1 MIRILRRR
9 VAPSDRAKEIEVLN
23 TWKWLPE
30 DAPGHLPAHGLRKG
44 EERYE
49 KAQKFGLPEAT
60 GVRPV
65 LDFINAIE
73 PISEK
78 FRGYWSAFRTCRTRI
93 DSMRSPTYNILDKFR
108 NRMRLQQLQRGKS
121 ASRLRRLFAP
131 SEFPLQ

>member
-1 MIRILRRR
+1 MIRILHRK

-30 DAPGHLPAHGLRKG
+30 DAPGYLPTWLRKW
-44 EERYE
+44 EETYE
-49 KAQKFGLPEAT
+49 KAQKLGLPEAT

-78 FRGYWSAFRTCRTRI
+78 FRGYWSERI
-93 DSMRSPTYNILDKFR
+93 QDLQDED
-108 NRMRLQQLQRGKS
+108 RL
-121 ASRLRRLFAP
+121 AEIP
-131 SEFPLQ
+131 D